1 MLQFFKACGRA
12 EAMAAARRVQVAGVG
27 KTRTEE
33 LRKKRDKE
41 QRRTITTEVRLLGEG
56 DGGERGEEAV
66 IAVIFLHK
74 YKMGKLA
81 DFSSVLLRG
90 FNTKFIVH

>member
-56 DGGERGEEAV
+56 DGGERGDAKV
-66 IAVIFLHK
+66 FAPHSRA
-74 YKMGKLA
+74 YAHGSKLP
-81 DFSSVLLRG
+81 SELGR
-90 FNTKFIVH
+90 H